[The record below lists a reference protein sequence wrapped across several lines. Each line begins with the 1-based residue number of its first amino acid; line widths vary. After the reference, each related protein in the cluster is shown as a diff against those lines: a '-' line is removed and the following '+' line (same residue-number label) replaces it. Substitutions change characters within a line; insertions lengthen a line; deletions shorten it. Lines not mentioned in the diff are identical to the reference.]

1 MSDNDSIQNGET
13 PPGKITIKKP
23 WTKDEDDRLKELV
36 QQHGT
41 SNWGIISSAL
51 QCRSGKQC
59 RERYHNHLLPNVKK
73 GDWTSEE
80 DRIIMEMQARIGNQ
94 WAKITKELPG
104 RTDNAVKNR
113 WHATMRSKSRLTG
126 ESPGPTRSHPLVPA
140 LSLSGVQSPVAFP
153 GGAVEAVDLLAVSY
167 NHSHGHAPATDRS
180 GGELTSVAAASDT
193 SRSWNSLQNTPR
205 LPLPDSFMF
214 TARLGE
220 GFSFT
225 ACADGVMFTARSTDE
240 NIADLRKF
248 LELWDNSENSQITG
262 RRGSPRADG
271 EPSPGRPI
279 TEEAKEFDRCLKRLE
294 VSPRFDSEFFVAN
307 KRQRVNNASTESSPD
322 DGKLN
327 GRQSG
332 ACFTPA
338 SKLLNT
344 LYMDSA
350 KYKDDFDSF
359 SNLLTSRSNF

>member
-1 MSDNDSIQNGET
+1 MSDNGDSVQNGET
-13 PPGKITIKKP
+13 PQGKVTIKKP

-36 QQHGT
+36 QHHGT
-41 SNWGIISSAL
+41 SNWGIISSSL

-73 GDWTSEE
+73 GDWTPEE

-113 WHATMRSKSRLTG
+113 WHATMRSKSRLNG
-126 ESPGPTRSHPLVPA
+126 ESPGLTRSHPLVPA
-140 LSLSGVQSPVAFP
+140 LSLSGVQPLVAFP
-153 GGAVEAVDLLAVSY
+153 GSAEAVDLLAASY

-180 GGELTSVAAASDT
+180 GELTSVAASDT

-225 ACADGVMFTARSTDE
+225 ARSDGVMFTARSTDE
-240 NIADLRKF
+240 NIADLRRF
-248 LELWDNSENSQITG
+248 LELWDSENSQMTGG
-262 RRGSPRADG
+262 RRSSPRADG
-271 EPSPGRPI
+271 EPSPGRPS

-307 KRQRVNNASTESSPD
+307 KRHRANIDSTESSPD
-322 DGKLN
+322 EGKLT

-344 LYMDSA
+344 LYMDST
-350 KYKDDFDSF
+350 KHKDEFDSF
-359 SNLLTSRSNF
+359 SNLLTVRSNF